1 VKGSTSGADRVLTVF
16 RPGFALLIALPAFGQ
31 VQADV
36 AALTNRLSLA
46 AWQKAHPGER
56 QDRAHYETSADGY
69 QVDFLRE
76 NRWCAASVGRTPEG
90 IARTALFYVPS
101 PPGAASALPV
111 KQDPALTRD
120 CELDAIWY
128 ETQDEQARGNIV
140 RELTEAWGQP
150 ADARVKPT
158 IAGAGLWKDVVSW
171 HRPDID
177 IWAGRNPRLVVYAAR
192 NLPSDWDLD
201 HWFGGVLESQARVA
215 DAVARIAALGPALTS
230 PILSGSRC
238 SAGPSTEDRQA
249 AEPLAKWLAAARSPA
264 PVRRAAALLLTDFY
278 ITCAGTSPDS
288 DPLQKGFA
296 ELGAKYETRSPE
308 DGPDYAHNFREQA
321 ERLDPHG
328 PAGQLAGLVS
338 LTDPCFLKGA
348 NGWPDLLIEKGTKML
363 NAFPSTRW
371 TPYVHFA
378 LARAHATKLSF
389 ALPGGDPEGGNVSP
403 LGPATM
409 QQERSA
415 AISHLRYFLKRQ
427 PGAPESVFAWQEAWR
442 LLAGL
447 PPSRIHFGCSGE

>member
-1 VKGSTSGADRVLTVF
+1 MF
-16 RPGFALLIALPAFGQ
+16 RPVVALLAAFPAFGQ

-36 AALTNRLSLA
+36 AALTNRMPLA

-56 QDRAHYETSADGY
+56 QERAHYGASAAGY

-90 IARTALFYVPS
+90 IARTALFYAPS
-101 PPGAASALPV
+101 PLGTASALPV

-128 ETQDEQARGNIV
+128 ETQNAQARANIV
-140 RELTEAWGQP
+140 RELTEAWGKP
-150 ADARVKPT
+150 TDARVKPT
-158 IAGAGLWKDVVSW
+158 VQGAGRWKDVVSW
-171 HRPDID
+171 HHPDID
-177 IWAGRNPRLVVYAAR
+177 IWAGQNPGLVVYAAR

-201 HWFGGVLESQARVA
+201 HWFGGVLESQALVA
-215 DAVARIAALGPALTS
+215 DAVAQIAALGPALTS
-230 PILSGSRC
+230 PILSRSSC

-249 AEPLAKWLAAARSPA
+249 AEPPAKWLAAARSLA

-288 DPLQKGFA
+288 DPLQKGFM

-328 PAGQLAGLVS
+328 LAGQLAGLVS
-338 LTDPCFLKGA
+338 LTDPCFPQRR
-348 NGWPDLLIEKGTKML
+348 NP
-363 NAFPSTRW
+363 
-371 TPYVHFA
+371 
-378 LARAHATKLSF
+378 LA
-389 ALPGGDPEGGNVSP
+389 
-403 LGPATM
+403 
-409 QQERSA
+409 
-415 AISHLRYFLKRQ
+415 
-427 PGAPESVFAWQEAWR
+427 
-442 LLAGL
+442 
-447 PPSRIHFGCSGE
+447 